1 MKRIYLIALISALV
15 AGIATYMFAQSVI
28 SNNDPNKDKTEIVY
42 AISDVPAGT
51 QVTANNVNNF
61 FSTRMIDNGAI
72 VDGAVR
78 SLDEVI
84 GNTSSGYIY
93 AGEQVS
99 IKRFG
104 TEQESNVGL
113 SYNLAD
119 GMVAYSMAADG
130 VTGVDGY
137 ILPGDTVNVLAMK
150 TGDGKATVDTVL
162 SDVKVLKISTND
174 VNTDTAN
181 AIVTYS
187 SITFELSYEDADILY
202 GLDNIMNNSI
212 NGSGFNPKYGLLGS
226 NKSTDEKLK
235 LFPKDGEELVY
246 NIQKRIKDETGKN
259 VEVMIYGDGAF
270 KDPVGKIWELADPVV
285 SPFYTSGLEGTPNE
299 IKLKYISDNVLSN
312 LRGEELNNAMKDEIR
327 KKEDNLVGQNK
338 SLGTT
343 PRRIT
348 DLVGS
353 LCDLTSGSGDKGTP
367 VVYIQGYFDN
377 YANE

>member
-84 GNTSSGYIY
+84 GNTSSGY

-202 GLDNIMNNSI
+202 GVENS
-212 NGSGFNPKYGLLGS
+212 GEYSGYKLIL
-226 NKSTDEKLK
+226 NKRTAE
-235 LFPKDGEELVY
+235 DGE
-246 NIQKRIKDETGKN
+246 
-259 VEVMIYGDGAF
+259 
-270 KDPVGKIWELADPVV
+270 
-285 SPFYTSGLEGTPNE
+285 
-299 IKLKYISDNVLSN
+299 
-312 LRGEELNNAMKDEIR
+312 
-327 KKEDNLVGQNK
+327 
-338 SLGTT
+338 
-343 PRRIT
+343 
-348 DLVGS
+348 
-353 LCDLTSGSGDKGTP
+353 
-367 VVYIQGYFDN
+367 
-377 YANE
+377 

>member
-42 AISDVPAGT
+42 AIADVPAGT

-104 TEQESNVGL
+104 TEQESNAGL

-119 GMVAYSMAADG
+119 GMVAYSMTADG

-174 VNTDTAN
+174 V
-181 AIVTYS
+181 IVTYS
-187 SITFELSYEDADILY
+187 SITFELSYDDANILY
-202 GLDNIMNNSI
+202 EVENS
-212 NGSGFNPKYGLLGS
+212 GEYSGYKLIL
-226 NKSTDEKLK
+226 NKRTAE
-235 LFPKDGEELVY
+235 DGE
-246 NIQKRIKDETGKN
+246 
-259 VEVMIYGDGAF
+259 
-270 KDPVGKIWELADPVV
+270 
-285 SPFYTSGLEGTPNE
+285 
-299 IKLKYISDNVLSN
+299 
-312 LRGEELNNAMKDEIR
+312 
-327 KKEDNLVGQNK
+327 
-338 SLGTT
+338 
-343 PRRIT
+343 
-348 DLVGS
+348 
-353 LCDLTSGSGDKGTP
+353 
-367 VVYIQGYFDN
+367 
-377 YANE
+377 

>member
-150 TGDGKATVDTVL
+150 TGDGKATITVL
-162 SDVKVLKISTND
+162 FFLLSLPVLFVSLSSFSTTTSLSSLTILSSDDFKVI
-174 VNTDTAN
+174 
-181 AIVTYS
+181 
-187 SITFELSYEDADILY
+187 ITFA
-202 GLDNIMNNSI
+202 
-212 NGSGFNPKYGLLGS
+212 
-226 NKSTDEKLK
+226 
-235 LFPKDGEELVY
+235 LF
-246 NIQKRIKDETGKN
+246 T
-259 VEVMIYGDGAF
+259 
-270 KDPVGKIWELADPVV
+270 
-285 SPFYTSGLEGTPNE
+285 PF
-299 IKLKYISDNVLSN
+299 
-312 LRGEELNNAMKDEIR
+312 MF
-327 KKEDNLVGQNK
+327 
-338 SLGTT
+338 
-343 PRRIT
+343 
-348 DLVGS
+348 
-353 LCDLTSGSGDKGTP
+353 LTSSSTSFSISSL
-367 VVYIQGYFDN
+367 YSYF
-377 YANE
+377 

>member
-1 MKRIYLIALISALV
+1 
-15 AGIATYMFAQSVI
+15 
-28 SNNDPNKDKTEIVY
+28 
-42 AISDVPAGT
+42 
-51 QVTANNVNNF
+51 
-61 FSTRMIDNGAI
+61 MIDNGAI

-99 IKRFG
+99 MKRFG

-137 ILPGDTVNVLAMK
+137 ISGDTVNVLAMK

-187 SITFELSYEDADILY
+187 SITFELSYDDADILY
-202 GLDNIMNNSI
+202 GVENS
-212 NGSGFNPKYGLLGS
+212 GEYSGYKLIL
-226 NKSTDEKLK
+226 NKRTAE
-235 LFPKDGEELVY
+235 DGE
-246 NIQKRIKDETGKN
+246 
-259 VEVMIYGDGAF
+259 
-270 KDPVGKIWELADPVV
+270 
-285 SPFYTSGLEGTPNE
+285 
-299 IKLKYISDNVLSN
+299 
-312 LRGEELNNAMKDEIR
+312 
-327 KKEDNLVGQNK
+327 
-338 SLGTT
+338 
-343 PRRIT
+343 
-348 DLVGS
+348 
-353 LCDLTSGSGDKGTP
+353 
-367 VVYIQGYFDN
+367 
-377 YANE
+377 